1 MKDIIPLEEIEQKI
15 YLIRRHKVMLDRDL
29 AKLYGVPTKR
39 LNEQVKRNRRRFP
52 DDFMFQL
59 NKQEYNDL
67 KSHFATSR
75 WGGTRKLPH
84 AFTEQGVAMLSS
96 VLHSERAIQVNIVI
110 VRTFVKLRRIL
121 STHKELA
128 QKLKELE
135 RKIAKHDEDIQ
146 AVFYAI
152 KQLMTPS
159 EKPKRKIGFHK
170 E

>member
-1 MKDIIPLEEIEQKI
+1 
-15 YLIRRHKVMLDRDL
+15 MLDRDL

>member
-1 MKDIIPLEEIEQKI
+1 
-15 YLIRRHKVMLDRDL
+15 MLDRDL

-75 WGGTRKLPH
+75 WDGTRKLPH
-84 AFTEQGVAMLSS
+84 AFTEQGVAMLSI

-128 QKLKELE
+128 QKLKEPE

-170 E
+170 EYHVSA

>member
-1 MKDIIPLEEIEQKI
+1 MKNIIPLEKIEQKI
-15 YLIRRHKVMLDRDL
+15 YLIRRHKVMLDKDL
-29 AKLYGVPTKR
+29 ARLYGVPTKR

-67 KSHFATSR
+67 KSQNATSR
-75 WGGTRKLPH
+75 WGGTRKLPYV
-84 AFTEQGVAMLSS
+84 FTEQGVAMLSS
-96 VLHSERAIQVNIVI
+96 VLHSDRAIQVNIVI

-152 KQLMTPS
+152 KQLMTPP

-170 E
+170 D

>member
-1 MKDIIPLEEIEQKI
+1 MKDIMPLEKIEQKI
-15 YLIRRHKVMLDRDL
+15 YLIRRYKVMLDRDL
-29 AKLYGVPTKR
+29 AKLYAVPTKR

-75 WGGTRKLPH
+75 WGGTRKLPY

-152 KQLMTPS
+152 KQLRTP
-159 EKPKRKIGFHK
+159 P
-170 E
+170 